1 MTRDGIKAMLEK
13 AVATWEQAGQV
24 IDKCRAALAALDE
37 AATAEKADAD
47 VLIALADVRSKQA
60 SALAI
65 KAEPPPVGEAKPL

>member
-1 MTRDGIKAMLEK
+1 MTREEIVAMMQK

-24 IDKCRAALAALDE
+24 IDKCRAALTALDE

-47 VLIALADVRSKQA
+47 ILTALADVRSKQA

-65 KAEPPPVGEAKPL
+65 KAEPPPVGEAEPR